1 MSINDIHFGLDKM
14 QLVVGNQFLHQR
26 DTAMNSAHEAQA
38 AKERVIKDFKAVV
51 ADTEEL
57 LKATAN
63 QTGDRIT
70 AARARMEESLAATK
84 KQLTELEEN
93 MIVKAKAAV
102 KATDQ
107 LVHENPWQSAGV
119 AAAVGFLLGMLMH
132 RRD

>member
-1 MSINDIHFGLDKM
+1 
-14 QLVVGNQFLHQR
+14 
-26 DTAMNSAHEAQA
+26 MNSAHEAQA